1 MRRYHI
7 VFITV
12 YLKLNEVPKGFKIKF
27 HKNIPY
33 GNYKQ
38 IIKTCSLKLMSC
50 TISIY
55 KKNVSDTKINFQ
67 DVITTLQESFPE
79 KMILQ

>member
-7 VFITV
+7 VFITA
-12 YLKLNEVPKGFKIKF
+12 YLKLNEVPKGFKINV

-38 IIKTCSLKLMSC
+38 IIKFCSIKLMAC
-50 TISIY
+50 TVGIHN
-55 KKNVSDTKINFQ
+55 KNLSDTKINFQ
-67 DVITTLQESFPE
+67 DVISTL
-79 KMILQ
+79 